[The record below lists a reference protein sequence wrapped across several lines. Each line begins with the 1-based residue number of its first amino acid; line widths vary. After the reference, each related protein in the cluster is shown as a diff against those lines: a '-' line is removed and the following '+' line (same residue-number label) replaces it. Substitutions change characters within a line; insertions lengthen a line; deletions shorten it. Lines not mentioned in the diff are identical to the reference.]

1 MLLGRKR
8 TRQEEAAD
16 AERAADLV
24 DREEVLLGERLGRRH
39 QRTLM
44 TPLDCSQEHVER
56 HDRLAGP
63 DVALEEALHGL
74 LAAQVPVDLGNRFL
88 LLGSERER
96 ERGSIAR
103 DQLPR
108 LPERRGRGTLLV
120 LAPPLCEAE
129 LQEEQLLERKALPGL
144 LRLLTPLG
152 PVDGGQCVGA
162 QSCALALANVGG
174 KRVRAPAGLRECL
187 FGELA
192 QLDRRDVFARRVKGD
207 EPQCVETGAVGGD
220 LVPLDLEGRQPP
232 SRLEFAVDEQASAG
246 LEAIDEIRLVE
257 PQSHCSRPGCVGNDG
272 LDDLQVAAPRW
283 PELDA
288 LHRAVDGRVL
298 PEAEFTERG
307 RVAPVEVAAREILGE
322 ITHGEE
328 PEPAETLR
336 HPRPYTRE
344 RCERRLLVHPE
355 PPLRRALVHAS
366 KAGQRLARTH
376 REGQG
381 ISESTDRSGRPR
393 ALRPANRAPRLAA
406 GRAASDARH
415 HETDARLRL
424 EFAAR
429 AIRRVR
435 TGRSGPRRLARAA
448 RALRSARARSPM
460 ALQTRDRRRASRRAA
475 ARYRPGRLRMCSR
488 RYRPLTPRDR

>member
-8 TRQEEAAD
+8 ARQEEAAD

-39 QRTLM
+39 QRTLV
-44 TPLDCSQEHVER
+44 TPLDCAQEHVER

-74 LAAQVPVDLGNRFL
+74 LTAQVPVDLGNRLF

-103 DQLPR
+103 DELPR
-108 LPERRGRGTLLV
+108 LPERRGRCTLLA

-129 LQEEQLLERKALPGL
+129 LQEEQLLERKALPCL

-152 PVDGGQCVGA
+152 PVDRGQRIGA
-162 QSCALALANVGG
+162 Q
-174 KRVRAPAGLRECL
+174 
-187 FGELA
+187 
-192 QLDRRDVFARRVKGD
+192 
-207 EPQCVETGAVGGD
+207 TGAVGGD

-246 LEAIDEIRLVE
+246 LEAIDEICLVE

-288 LHRAVDGRVL
+288 LHRAVDRRVL

-393 ALRPANRAPRLAA
+393 APRPANRAPRLAA
-406 GRAASDARH
+406 GRAASDARR
-415 HETDARLRL
+415 HETDARLRP

-435 TGRSGPRRLARAA
+435 TGRIGPRRLAREA
-448 RALRSARARSPM
+448 RALRSARARSPT

-475 ARYRPGRLRMCSR
+475 ARYRPG
-488 RYRPLTPRDR
+488 